1 MVCILT
7 RKVRYFE
14 VHTATYIGTDK
25 HNLMNLA
32 IRTSRP
38 LLLGLLVISSLI
50 LACQSDSDEDAQILV
65 SPQKG
70 PFSVVVTTTG
80 ELQAKKSVRIYGP
93 RSAGRFNIY
102 QIKINSME
110 PEGTRLSKGDKVAE
124 LDRSELMGKI
134 SEQENALQKAQSQ
147 YTQVVLDTALDLS
160 DNRDKIANLRFEMEQ
175 KLTEKE
181 QSIYE
186 APSIQRQV
194 QLQYDQ
200 AKRALDQAL
209 SNYQKRIA
217 QSVAKVKEVEADLN
231 QTKQRYRELQELM
244 QEFTILAPED
254 GMLTYYREWRGKRKA
269 GSTISSWNPVVATLP
284 DLSEMIS
291 VTFVNE
297 IDIQKIQ
304 EGMEVEIGLD
314 AMADKQLKGTVTSVA
329 NIGEQRPGTDSKVF
343 EVSIEVL
350 QSDTTLRPSMTTSN
364 EILVADRNEAMY
376 IPLECL
382 FAQDS
387 ISFVYA
393 KDNSGL
399 QKREVSVGLLNE
411 NDAEILAGLKME
423 DQVYLSLPADTS
435 GIPFISLGQ
444 SDTHA
449 PQAQL

>member
-1 MVCILT
+1 
-7 RKVRYFE
+7 
-14 VHTATYIGTDK
+14 
-25 HNLMNLA
+25 MNLA
-32 IRTSRP
+32 FRSITQ
-38 LLLGLLVISSLI
+38 LLLGLIFLSSLMI
-50 LACQSDSDEDAQILV
+50 ACQAEGDADAQILV
-65 SPQKG
+65 NPQKG

-80 ELQAKKSVRIYGP
+80 ELQAKKSVSIYGP

-110 PEGTRLSKGDKVAE
+110 PEGTRLNKGDKVAE

-160 DNRDKIANLRFEMEQ
+160 DNRDKIANLKFEMEQ
-175 KLTEKE
+175 KLSEKE

-186 APSIQRQV
+186 APSIQKQV
-194 QLQYDQ
+194 QLQYEQ
-200 AKRALDQAL
+200 AKRALDQAV

-244 QEFTILAPED
+244 QEFTIIAPED

-269 GSTISSWNPVVATLP
+269 GSTVSSWNPIVATLP
-284 DLSEMIS
+284 DLSEMVS

-314 AMADKQLKGTVTSVA
+314 AMADKRLKGKVNSVA
-329 NIGEQRPGTDSKVF
+329 NIGEQRPGSDSKVF

-364 EILVADRNEAMY
+364 EILVASRNEVMY

-382 FAQDS
+382 YAQDS
-387 ISFVYA
+387 VSFVYA
-393 KDNSGL
+393 KDNAGL

-423 DQVYLSLPADTS
+423 DQVYLSMPADTS

-444 SDTHA
+444 TDTHA

>member
-1 MVCILT
+1 
-7 RKVRYFE
+7 
-14 VHTATYIGTDK
+14 
-25 HNLMNLA
+25 MNLA

>member
-1 MVCILT
+1 M
-7 RKVRYFE
+7 RYFA
-14 VHTATYIGTDK
+14 VHTAAYIRIAK
-25 HNLMNLA
+25 HKLMNLA
-32 IRTSRP
+32 FRSITQ
-38 LLLGLLVISSLI
+38 LLLGLFFLSTLI
-50 LACQSDSDEDAQILV
+50 LACQADSEEDAQILV

-80 ELQAKKSVRIYGP
+80 ELQAKKSVSIYGP

-110 PEGTRLSKGDKVAE
+110 PEGTRLNKGDKVAE

-175 KLTEKE
+175 KLSEKE

-186 APSIQRQV
+186 APSIQKQV
-194 QLQYDQ
+194 QLQYEQ

-244 QEFTILAPED
+244 QEFTIVAPED

-269 GSTISSWNPVVATLP
+269 GSTISSWNPIVATLP
-284 DLSEMIS
+284 DLSEMVSI
-291 VTFVNE
+291 TFINE

-314 AMADKQLKGTVTSVA
+314 AMADKQLKGKVTSVA

-364 EILVADRNEAMY
+364 EILVASRNEAMY

-382 FAQDS
+382 YAQDS
-387 ISFVYA
+387 VSFVYA

-435 GIPFISLGQ
+435 GIPFISIGQ
-444 SDTHA
+444 SESHA

>member
-1 MVCILT
+1 
-7 RKVRYFE
+7 
-14 VHTATYIGTDK
+14 
-25 HNLMNLA
+25 MNLA
-32 IRTSRP
+32 FRSITRF
-38 LLLGLLVISSLI
+38 LAGVLFLSSFLI
-50 LACQSDSDEDAQILV
+50 ACQSENDADAQILV

-70 PFSVVVTTTG
+70 PFSVLVTTTG
-80 ELQAKKSVRIYGP
+80 ELQAKKSVSIYGP

-110 PEGTRLSKGDKVAE
+110 AEGTRLNKGDKVAE

-175 KLTEKE
+175 KLSEKE

-186 APSIQRQV
+186 APSIQKQV
-194 QLQYDQ
+194 QLQYEQ
-200 AKRALDQAL
+200 AKRALNQAL

-269 GSTISSWNPVVATLP
+269 GSTVSSWNPIVATLP
-284 DLSEMIS
+284 DLSEMVS
-291 VTFVNE
+291 LTFVNE

-314 AMADKQLKGTVTSVA
+314 AMADKQLKGKVSSVA
-329 NIGEQRPGTDSKVF
+329 NIGEQRPGSDSKVF

-364 EILVADRNEAMY
+364 EILVASREEAMF

-387 ISFVYA
+387 VSFVYA
-393 KDNSGL
+393 KDQSGL
-399 QKREVSVGLLNE
+399 QRREVSVGLLNE
-411 NDAEILAGLKME
+411 NDAEILAGLKLE
-423 DQVYLSLPADTS
+423 DQVYLSVPADTS
-435 GIPFISLGQ
+435 GIPFISLVQ
-444 SDTHA
+444 SSPNA